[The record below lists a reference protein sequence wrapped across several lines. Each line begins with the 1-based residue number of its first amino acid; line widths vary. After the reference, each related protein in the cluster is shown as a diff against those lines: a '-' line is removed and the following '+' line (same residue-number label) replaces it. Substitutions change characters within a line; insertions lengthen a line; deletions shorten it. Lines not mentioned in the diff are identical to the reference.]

1 MTRSRSKFFLHARI
15 VSAESGDKGLDGAKA
30 GHPVERRLNRIER
43 VTAVYHGQVDRRF
56 EDSMLVSF
64 DSADEAVL
72 GACEMQHR
80 CSVLPQILRRRLALC
95 IGIHQGLIRQ
105 RSQDVADSAPGIAA
119 QLARLNDGILIS
131 REAVNGIDGDLR
143 LFVQLFDES
152 IAGMGVYTIDW
163 REIPS
168 GPHGVESLRLPPPA
182 PVPRK
187 GPCLQLRLGLKT
199 LEVSEHKPIVTIGR
213 DPMNDLVVADSHVS
227 RNHCKVERTAKEIL
241 LIDSSINGTIVV
253 GEDKQE
259 MLIKNGSA
267 ALKGSGMIFL
277 GRPFMGE
284 RRGGVRYESL

>member
-1 MTRSRSKFFLHARI
+1 

-43 VTAVYHGQVDRRF
+43 VTAVYHGQLDQRF
-56 EDSMLVSF
+56 ADSMLVSF
-64 DSADEAVL
+64 NSADEAVL

-80 CSVLPQILRRRLALC
+80 CSVLPQILRRKLALC
-95 IGIHQGLIRQ
+95 IGVHQGLIRQ
-105 RSQDVADSAPGIAA
+105 RSQDVTDGAPETAA
-119 QLARLNDGILIS
+119 QLARINDGILIS
-131 REAVNGIDGDLR
+131 REVVEGLSGDLR
-143 LFVQLFDES
+143 LFIQSFDET
-152 IAGMGVYTIDW
+152 ITGMGVYTIDW

-168 GPHGVESLRLPPPA
+168 GPHGVESLRPPPS

-187 GPCLQLRLGLKT
+187 GPCLQLHLGLKT
-199 LEVSEHKPIVTIGR
+199 LEISEHKPVVTLGR
-213 DPMNDLVVADSHVS
+213 DPANDLVVADSHVS
-227 RNHCKVERTAKEIL
+227 RNHCRVERTDKGIL
-241 LIDSSINGTIVV
+241 LIDSSVNGTIVV

-267 ALKGSGMIFL
+267 ALTGSGMIFL

>member
-1 MTRSRSKFFLHARI
+1 V
-15 VSAESGDKGLDGAKA
+15 VSAESGNQGLDGARA

-43 VTAVYHGQVDRRF
+43 VTAVYHGQVDQRF

-64 DSADEAVL
+64 NSADEAVL

-95 IGIHQGLIRQ
+95 IGIHQGLVRQ
-105 RSQDVADSAPGIAA
+105 RSQDIADGTPETAA
-119 QLARLNDGILIS
+119 RLARVNDGILIS
-131 REAVNGIDGDLR
+131 REVVEGIGGDLR
-143 LFVQLFDES
+143 LFVQLLDETNT
-152 IAGMGVYTIDW
+152 GMGIYTIDW

-168 GPHGVESLRLPPPA
+168 GPHGVESLRPLSAPA
-182 PVPRK
+182 PRS
-187 GPCLQLRLGLKT
+187 GPCLQLQLGLKT
-199 LEVSEHKPIVTIGR
+199 LEVSEHKPVVTIGR

-227 RNHCKVERTAKEIL
+227 RNHCKVERTAREIL
-241 LIDSSINGTIVV
+241 LVDSSINGTIVV
-253 GEDKQE
+253 GDNKQE

-267 ALKGSGMIFL
+267 ALTGSGMIFL

>member
-1 MTRSRSKFFLHARI
+1 MTKSRSKFFLHAKV
-15 VSAESGDKGLDGAKA
+15 VSAESGDKGLDGARA

-43 VTAVYHGQVDRRF
+43 VTAVYHGQVDQRF

-64 DSADEAVL
+64 NSADEAVL

-95 IGIHQGLIRQ
+95 IGVHQGLIRQ
-105 RSQDVADSAPGIAA
+105 RLQDIADGAPETAA
-119 QLARLNDGILIS
+119 RLARVNDGILIS
-131 REAVNGIDGDLR
+131 REVVDGLGGDLR
-143 LFVQLFDES
+143 LFVQLRDEAIS
-152 IAGMGVYTIDW
+152 GMGVYTIDW

-168 GPHGVESLRLPPPA
+168 GPHGVESLRPPPSPA
-182 PVPRK
+182 PRQ
-187 GPCLQLRLGLKT
+187 GPCLQLQLGLKT
-199 LEVSEHKPIVTIGR
+199 LEVSEHKPVVTIGR
-213 DPMNDLVVADSHVS
+213 DPTNDLVVADSHVS
-227 RNHCKVERTAKEIL
+227 RNHCKVERRAKEIL
-241 LIDSSINGTIVV
+241 LVDSSINGTIVV
-253 GEDKQE
+253 GENRQE